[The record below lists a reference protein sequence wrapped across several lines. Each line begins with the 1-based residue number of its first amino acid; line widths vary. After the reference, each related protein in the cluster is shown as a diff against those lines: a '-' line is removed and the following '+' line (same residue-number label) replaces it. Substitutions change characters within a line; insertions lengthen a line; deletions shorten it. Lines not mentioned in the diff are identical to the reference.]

1 MARACSERWVS
12 FFGDRRSSSF
22 SNANDSA
29 LDSNRTGLPAGTS
42 SSCQMRLAS
51 GRMPCRSRL
60 RTGVASGPSDEQIVQ
75 QDDGRGQCLT
85 RLVFRSNVML
95 ADAISRPSTSA
106 ANVPIRPV
114 VILTTSRESRCRCC
128 SDNKGRTTAPSRAPP
143 NIKAN
148 ARNETNRS
156 FMVDIS
162 PPCRWLTNAGSVY
175 RADRLKAPRSF
186 TTTTARSMPMMFFSA
201 TRLFPYMNK
210 RLLGPA
216 EMFARR

>member
-51 GRMPCRSRL
+51 GRMACRSRL

-114 VILTTSRESRCRCC
+114 VILTTSRGPDADAVPTTRGERRHRAERRQISRQTQGTRPI
-128 SDNKGRTTAPSRAPP
+128 D
-143 NIKAN
+143 
-148 ARNETNRS
+148 RS
-156 FMVDIS
+156 WSIS
-162 PPCRWLTNAGSVY
+162 LRHVG
-175 RADRLKAPRSF
+175 
-186 TTTTARSMPMMFFSA
+186 
-201 TRLFPYMNK
+201 
-210 RLLGPA
+210 G
-216 EMFARR
+216 